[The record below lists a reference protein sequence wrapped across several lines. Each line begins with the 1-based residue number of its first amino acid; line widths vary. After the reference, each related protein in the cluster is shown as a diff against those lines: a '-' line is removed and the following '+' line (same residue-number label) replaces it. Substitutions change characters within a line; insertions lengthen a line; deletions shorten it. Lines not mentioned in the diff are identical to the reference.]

1 MKPLL
6 QSRFVHHGRTGDE
19 SRRERERPA
28 PRRIY
33 PCRKI
38 RVFGINCPFTG
49 RKPHKPMSSTIPSQQ
64 EITFGDEFAKDPD
77 FYFATQLI
85 SRMQRELHQQR
96 RHLLMVASRWLIAY
110 EYLKQLEE
118 RILLQ
123 ESPLEKE
130 KRFFEGTVTVMA
142 GLGRL
147 LIARLEDTESVKLE
161 ALGITHADLV
171 ACVAELADIDRAAHR
186 ETTEVMRA
194 LIESEVFGAGQ

>member
-1 MKPLL
+1 
-6 QSRFVHHGRTGDE
+6 
-19 SRRERERPA
+19 
-28 PRRIY
+28 
-33 PCRKI
+33 
-38 RVFGINCPFTG
+38 
-49 RKPHKPMSSTIPSQQ
+49 MSTVPSQQ

-85 SRMQRELHQQR
+85 TRLQRELHQQR
-96 RHLLMVASRWLIAY
+96 RHLLMVASRWVIAF

-130 KRFFEGTVTVMA
+130 RRFFEGTVGVMA

-147 LIARLEDTESVKLE
+147 LVARLEENEEVRLE
-161 ALGITHADLV
+161 ALGMTHADFV

-186 ETTEVMRA
+186 DMTTEMA
-194 LIESEVFGAGQ
+194 AKIESEVFGAR